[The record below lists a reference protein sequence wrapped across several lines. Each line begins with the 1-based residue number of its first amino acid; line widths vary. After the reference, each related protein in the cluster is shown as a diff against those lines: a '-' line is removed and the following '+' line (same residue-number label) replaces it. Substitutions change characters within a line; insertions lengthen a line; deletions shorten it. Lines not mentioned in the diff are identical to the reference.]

1 MRRTGPVGNF
11 FCFCT
16 GQRTFLRWLFWF
28 PSSLVLHTS
37 CAGRETYGQAAR
49 NGSSAHSR
57 PPPRCH
63 CPLHR
68 LHRPPRCTARCHRPL
83 HHLHHPPRCTAIAAL
98 SAGSSA
104 AACGCGLIAHH
115 CTHEQGRRH
124 APCPHRCHGQVA
136 GPARDSRRQAST
148 RQLRAAGRHATA
160 PAYITALLRAGCS
173 ADVATKAARSCSCLL
188 QQCAVVH
195 SLDTVRP
202 ADGFGAGKPDQHGR
216 GTTRTRSGAREA
228 PMAHVSGTT
237 ASSRVHAES
246 GDLVHCMLRL
256 HTSHV

>member
-1 MRRTGPVGNF
+1 MQHVDGQLPVGTRSLRPGYSAQDGTAHTVYSPVRIDRTG
-11 FCFCT
+11 CT
-16 GQRTFLRWLFWF
+16 
-28 PSSLVLHTS
+28 
-37 CAGRETYGQAAR
+37 CA
-49 NGSSAHSR
+49 
-57 PPPRCH
+57 
-63 CPLHR
+63 PLHS
-68 LHRPPRCTARCHRPL
+68 APL
-83 HHLHHPPRCTAIAAL
+83 HPCDTKIFPRRAAL